1 MIGKRKILLPILTS
15 LLSFG
20 ILSGCG
26 TSANSNSALVTSS
39 QTTSQTTS
47 EPPIEGEEL
56 DLTAAALSHPAVTAS
71 DEEVLKIAKLVKEDV
86 TSVSEIPSSTVSI
99 VKNLIVKS
107 YLSANQIDLLLAAAT
122 DLKSGFLAS
131 SYAAASTSF
140 TAFFPRLE
148 TALNSIDGDQIGYLL
163 QEVVT
168 LLQTDTSKGQIP
180 SGLIFGLKTSEDYQG
195 AMNAFSAS
203 FPGFKTQFD
212 QYATYFDGLHPY
224 QEGIEE
230 GRITLTTPLVLAL
243 GRAIHSLL
251 LNAIKVFSNEEKVLA
266 LASLALAIE
275 NEDLPYGQEVKDKQA
290 ALKANPLSIINHLGT
305 WVLSFKITK
314 GSWAAIH
321 DHAAWLIKAFVTAK
335 KGVFFRSKAIN
346 TTYYDALLNFIES
359 KKNVVTGDMLAVVIK
374 LVGTLANKFSKAD
387 LEAINKAQ
395 SATPV
400 NPISQLISLYDRSYA
415 TLSAAE
421 QASLSALFTN
431 LGLSYETVY
440 NAIISWSALDFSKSE
455 SKKTISDYLKS
466 LAATVMSVFTPTL
479 AKPDVDVFLK
489 DPIIRR
495 GAVLMPKAFDID
507 TGDQGI
513 PTPELVGDS
522 TPLTFSIS
530 NIVAPASE
538 LGFHRGTFTL
548 SSSAGDTY
556 AYEFGYDVV
565 ETFIG
570 IDPDFYPG
578 VSSPHG
584 EASAQNRVLYL
595 QEGVSLEQLKTY
607 NVSNIPFFE
616 DDRTARTVAFSD
628 PALTLTLSSS
638 AVGNAYL
645 LLAYRLSSSLTIY
658 GVMKVKIFALS
669 EVYYSTQEQTN
680 YVIQHGDSVISVY
693 KMIDGVN
700 DDEITLEYLYPTIST
715 LGISPDSL
723 GIKTYSAHG
732 YGTTFDVRLNVVDPS
747 VCVVESIVEYMPYL
761 KTTYHVGEAF
771 SLAALKLLYSFVDAG
786 GSKHSA
792 GTGFVQ
798 SPQVSLE
805 GFETATPVASAIATV
820 HYLAFSFTFEYTVIA

>member
-26 TSANSNSALVTSS
+26 TSANSNSALVTTSS
-39 QTTSQTTS
+39 TTSQTTS
-47 EPPIEGEEL
+47 EPPIVEEEL
-56 DLTAAALSHPAVTAS
+56 DLTAPALSHPAVTAS
-71 DEEVLKIAKLVKEDV
+71 DEEVLKITKLVKEDI
-86 TSVSEIPSSTVSI
+86 TAVSQIPSSTVSI

-107 YLSANQIDLLLAAAT
+107 YLTSAQIDLLLAAAT
-122 DLKSGFLAS
+122 DLKGGFLAS

-148 TALNSIDGDQIGYLL
+148 TALNAIDGDQIGYLL
-163 QEVVT
+163 QEVVS

-230 GRITLTTPLVLAL
+230 GKVALTTSLSLAL
-243 GRAIHSLL
+243 GRALRALL

-266 LASLALAIE
+266 LASLALSIA
-275 NEDLPYGQEVKDKQA
+275 NEDLAYGQEVKDKQE

-314 GSWAAIH
+314 GSWTAIH
-321 DHAAWLIKAFVTAK
+321 DHAAWLIKAYVTAK
-335 KGVFFRSKAIN
+335 KGVFFRAKAIN
-346 TTYYDALLNFIES
+346 TTYYDSLLNFIES
-359 KKNVVTGDMLAVVIK
+359 KKDVVTGAMLAVTIK
-374 LVGTLANKFSKAD
+374 LVGTLATKFSQAD

-395 SATPV
+395 GATPV
-400 NPISQLISLYDRSYA
+400 NPISQLIALYDRSYA

-421 QASLSALFTN
+421 KATLSALFTN

-440 NAIISWSALDFSKSE
+440 NAIVSWSALDLSKSE
-455 SKKTISDYLKS
+455 SKKTISDYLHS
-466 LAATVMSVFTPTL
+466 LATTVVNVFTPTL
-479 AKPDVDVFLK
+479 AKPDVTVYLK

-495 GAVLMPKAFDID
+495 GSVLMPKAFGID
-507 TGDQGI
+507 TGSQGN
-513 PTPELVGDS
+513 PVPEFSPDFA
-522 TPLTFSIS
+522 PLTFTIS
-530 NIVAPASE
+530 NVVAPANE

-548 SSSAGDTY
+548 TSSAGDSY
-556 AYEFGYDVV
+556 AYEFGYDVI
-565 ETFIG
+565 ETFAG
-570 IDPDFYPG
+570 IDPDFYPN

-584 EASAQNRVLYL
+584 EASAQSRVLYL
-595 QEGVSLEQLKTY
+595 QEGISLEQLKTY
-607 NVSNIPFFE
+607 NVPNIPFFE
-616 DDRTARTVAFSD
+616 DDRTIHTPAFSD

-645 LLAYRLSSSLTIY
+645 LLTYRVSSSLTLY
-658 GVMKVKIFALS
+658 GVMKVKIFASS
-669 EVYYSTQEQTN
+669 EVYYSTLNQTN
-680 YVIQHGDSVISVY
+680 YVVQNGDSYISVY
-693 KMIDGVN
+693 KMVKGVN
-700 DDEITLEYLYPTIST
+700 DDEVTLAYLYPAIST
-715 LGISPDSL
+715 LGISPDAL
-723 GIKTYSAHG
+723 GLKTYSGHG

-747 VCVVESIVEYMPYL
+747 ACVVESIVEFMPYL

-771 SLAALKLLYSFVDAG
+771 SLAALKLLYSYVDSG

-792 GTGFVQ
+792 GMGFVQ
-798 SPQVSLE
+798 NPQVSTE
-805 GFETATPVASAIATV
+805 GFQTAVPVASAMATV
-820 HYLAFSFTFEYTVIA
+820 HYLTFNFTFAYTVIA